1 MTATVADNYRRF
13 AREEA
18 RGRSPLYEVLTDGVA
33 NDPDLL
39 AHIADLP
46 PAKQQPNLLLA
57 AARHVNGVPGSWAE
71 FRSNTLAKWDEIRA
85 VMMARSTQT
94 NEAGRCAALLPVL
107 ALLPQPLALL
117 EVGTSAGLCLFPDRY
132 AFDYGG
138 RVIGPADMSES
149 TPVFPCRAD
158 AATPLPEALP
168 HVIWRAGLDISPLNV
183 NDAAQMAWLETLVWP
198 EQGDR
203 LARLR
208 AAVQVA
214 RADPPRIR
222 RGDLTRDLS
231 LMVQEAPRDATLV
244 VFHTAVLA
252 YVPAQAQRDAFAAE
266 ALQLCDY
273 WISNEAPDVFP
284 QIAAKLDR
292 QLTPPLFMLAVNG
305 QPVAAAH
312 PHGATLDWIAD
323 PPSANHRLRLS

>member
-1 MTATVADNYRRF
+1 MEASIADTYRRF

-18 RGRSPLYEVLTDGVA
+18 HGRSPLYEALTAGVA
-33 NDPDLL
+33 DDPDLL

-46 PAKQQPNLLLA
+46 PAKQQPNLFLA

-71 FRSNTLAKWDEIRA
+71 FRASTLANWTEIRA
-85 VMMARSTQT
+85 VMLARSTQT

-132 AFDYGG
+132 AFDYGS
-138 RVIGPADMSES
+138 RVVGPVDMSES

-158 AATPLPEALP
+158 AATPLPDALP
-168 HVIWRAGLDISPLNV
+168 RVIWRAGLDISPLDV

-214 RADPPRIR
+214 RADPPCIR
-222 RGDLTRDLS
+222 KGDLTRDLS
-231 LMVQEAPRDATLV
+231 VIVQEAPRDATLV
-244 VFHTAVLA
+244 VFHTAVLG
-252 YVPAQAQRDAFAAE
+252 YVPAQAQRDAFASE
-266 ALQLCDY
+266 VLQLCDY

-284 QIAAKLDR
+284 RIAAKLDR

-305 QPVAAAH
+305 HPVAAAH

-323 PPSANHRLRLS
+323 PPRANTGLAE